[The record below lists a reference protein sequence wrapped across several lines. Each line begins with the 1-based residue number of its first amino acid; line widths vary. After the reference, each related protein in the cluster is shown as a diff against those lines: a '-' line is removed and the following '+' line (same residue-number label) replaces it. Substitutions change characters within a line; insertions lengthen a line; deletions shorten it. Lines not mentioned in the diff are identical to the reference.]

1 MSTVDKIAGLKEIL
15 ALDPKNSFARYG
27 IAVELANRG
36 EIDAAMAEFDK
47 LLSIDPDYTAG
58 YFMAAQTLAKHGRTA
73 EAISRLKSGISC
85 AARTDNRHALSEMQ
99 SMLDELEKTGIRG

>member
-47 LLSIDPDYTAG
+47 LLSIDSDYTAG

-73 EAISRLKSGISC
+73 EAIVRLKSGISC

-99 SMLDELEKTGIRG
+99 GMLDELDR